1 MGCSLVICA
10 ANPRDGAA
18 ALKAW
23 TYTLGLPR
31 GKLHGMP
38 AAGTSA
44 ANAPLSIRYSS
55 GDGGAHASGYG
66 GDYRGVLLSPAL
78 QDSGFRQY
86 GYLPLTLFEPPP
98 AAAEPPK
105 PG

>member
-1 MGCSLVICA
+1 MARASLGCSLVICTA
-10 ANPRDGAA
+10 SPRDGAA

-38 AAGTSA
+38 AAGSSA
-44 ANAPLSIRYSS
+44 ASAPLSIRYSS
-55 GDGGAHASGYG
+55 ADGGAHASSYG

-78 QDSGFRQY
+78 PDSGFRQY
-86 GYLPLTLFEPPP
+86 GYLPLLLFEPPP
-98 AAAEPPK
+98 APP
-105 PG
+105 P